1 MMSHNSAIPRRRA
14 PAIGRAQ
21 PFGGKTRSRG
31 RLRSGESVEKR
42 DSYGIGSHGSFSGLQ
57 ETAFPRRGRVWP
69 HYPKSHVAEYLKY
82 PG

>member
-1 MMSHNSAIPRRRA
+1 MMSHNSAIPRLRA

-42 DSYGIGSHGSFSGLQ
+42 DGCGIGSHGGFSGLQ
-57 ETAFPRRGRVWP
+57 ETAFLGRGRAWP
-69 HYPKSHVAEYLKY
+69 HYPRSYVADWTTASI
-82 PG
+82 